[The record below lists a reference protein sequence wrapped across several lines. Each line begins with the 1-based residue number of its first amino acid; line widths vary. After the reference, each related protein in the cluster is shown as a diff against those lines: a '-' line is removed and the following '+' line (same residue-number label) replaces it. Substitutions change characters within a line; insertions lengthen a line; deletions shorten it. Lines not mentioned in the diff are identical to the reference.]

1 MKQTLRIISLV
12 LCLTMTFS
20 LFGCNGENVLL
31 QLMSPSNAGFWD
43 EYEGPDINISEI
55 GKPTDPSDEIHDQ
68 LNGDETVYDLVYE
81 NISYTLTDIGFTTNT
96 AMAINFDT
104 DDGNSAVGLMYYRE
118 DIPIFSDGSYQGTG
132 FYEILSEEEK
142 ATQLEAVN
150 TLYVKNLSEPDD
162 TTTYLA
168 AYDYQDIGYDHFVY
182 NNKYVIY
189 YQESDNVIRYL
200 EMDNVQENYDLSL
213 GSLFDYDNGQYIYDA
228 SIFGEYTEHSGTT
241 LFSEQDYAKLKK
253 ELQAV
258 ADAQLQAG
266 YRVEE
271 FNIVYISP
279 ENIQAYLES
288 EEEDTFFGYNVDDLT
303 STLGLGTALTY
314 TENGFEKSTIQE
326 SYNWKSFLTKV
337 GIGCGIILVG
347 AILTPVTGGASFGCA
362 LLTITKVTI
371 GMALSSGLGTL
382 AIETAV
388 GLIQGKTIEDALR
401 AASHKG
407 LDSFANGFLLG
418 AVIGSVGVVSGLI
431 KPTACF
437 VGGTPIATIGN
448 NGLIEYLPIESVTEE
463 TTVYSYNE
471 ATGVISSNKVTAIF
485 SKQVYKTVELIVGG
499 ETIITTYEHPFYLPQ
514 HSGWIQAGEL
524 TVGDAVLT
532 INNDRA
538 YVESIIVTMHDSPL
552 TVYNFTVENDHTYF
566 VGESS
571 VLVHNSCDDVFDV
584 ARKKAGEEAKKLA
597 LDDIVNN
604 RNLKKWGLNPKN
616 ADDMKIIK
624 YVQEHGKFPYN
635 VPGVP
640 NCEFAHAVDVK
651 LIKQA
656 VVDKKIDI
664 KQALEFISDPNNG
677 MLTNHN
683 NHFFKIHK
691 GNFQNTSDVQIIL
704 KARPAIRE
712 TVETILLAIGQAA

>member
-1 MKQTLRIISLV
+1 MKQILRIISLI
-12 LCLTMTFS
+12 LCLTLTFS
-20 LFGCNGENVLL
+20 LCGCNGENVLL
-31 QLMSPSNAGFWD
+31 QLIAPSNEGFWG

-55 GKPTDPSDEIHDQ
+55 GKPTDPNEEIHDQ
-68 LNGDETVYDLVYE
+68 LNGEETIYDLVYE
-81 NISYTLTDIGFTTNT
+81 NVSYTLTEVGFITNT

-104 DDGNSAVGLMYYRE
+104 DDGSSAVGLMYYRE
-118 DIPIFSDGSYQGTG
+118 DIPIFADELYQGTG
-132 FYEILSEEEK
+132 FYEILGEK
-142 ATQLEAVN
+142 ESATQLEAVN

-162 TTTYLA
+162 PTTYLA
-168 AYDYQDIGYDHFVY
+168 AYDYQDIGFDHFVY

-228 SIFGEYTEHSGTT
+228 SIFGEYTEHSGSS
-241 LFSEQDYAKLKK
+241 LISEQDYAKLKK
-253 ELQAV
+253 ELQAI
-258 ADAQLQAG
+258 AEAQLQAG

-388 GLIQGKTIEDALR
+388 GLLQGKSFEDALR
-401 AASHKG
+401 DASHKG
-407 LDSFANGFLLG
+407 LDSFANGFMIG

-437 VGGTPIATIGN
+437 VEGTLIATIGS
-448 NGLIEYLPIESVTEE
+448 NGSIVHLPIECVTVG
-463 TTVYSYNE
+463 TTVCSYNE
-471 ATGVISSNKVTAIF
+471 TTGVISANKVTDLFA
-485 SKQVYKTVELIVGG
+485 KQVYETVELTVNG
-499 ETIITTYEHPFYLPQ
+499 ETITTTYEHPFYLPG

-524 TVGDAVLT
+524 RAGDAVLA
-532 INNDRA
+532 INNDLA
-538 YVESIIVTMHDSPL
+538 YVEGIVVVTHEAPV

-566 VGESS
+566 VGEGAI
-571 VLVHNSCDDVFDV
+571 LVHNACDDVF
-584 ARKKAGEEAKKLA
+584 EAASAERATL
-597 LDDIVNN
+597 
-604 RNLKKWGLNPKN
+604 R
-616 ADDMKIIK
+616 
-624 YVQEHGKFPYN
+624 
-635 VPGVP
+635 
-640 NCEFAHAVDVK
+640 
-651 LIKQA
+651 
-656 VVDKKIDI
+656 
-664 KQALEFISDPNNG
+664 
-677 MLTNHN
+677 
-683 NHFFKIHK
+683 
-691 GNFQNTSDVQIIL
+691 
-704 KARPAIRE
+704 
-712 TVETILLAIGQAA
+712 

>member
-1 MKQTLRIISLV
+1 MKQVLKIISLI
-12 LCLTMTFS
+12 LCFTLTFS
-20 LFGCNGENVLL
+20 LCGCNGENVLL
-31 QLMSPSNAGFWD
+31 QLIAPSNNGFWG

-55 GKPTDPSDEIHDQ
+55 VKPTDPSEEIHDQ
-68 LNGDETVYDLVYE
+68 LNGEETIYDLVYE
-81 NISYTLTDIGFTTNT
+81 NVSYALTDVGFTTNT
-96 AMAINFDT
+96 AMAINFDN
-104 DDGNSAVGLMYYRE
+104 DEGCSAVGLMYYRE
-118 DIPIFSDGSYQGTG
+118 DIPIFADETYQGTG

-142 ATQLEAVN
+142 ATQLEIVN

-228 SIFGEYTEHSGTT
+228 SIFGEYTEHSGSS

-258 ADAQLQAG
+258 AEAQLQAG

-279 ENIQAYLES
+279 ENIQAYLDS

-362 LLTITKVTI
+362 LLTITKVTL

-388 GLIQGKTIEDALR
+388 GLIQGKSIEDALR
-401 AASHKG
+401 DASHKG

-437 VGGTPIATIGN
+437 VEGTPIATIGN
-448 NGLIEYLPIESVTEE
+448 NGLTAHMPIERVAVG

-471 ATGVISSNKVTAIF
+471 ATGMISTNKVTELF
-485 SKQVYKTVELIVGG
+485 KKQVYETVELTVNG
-499 ETIITTYEHPFYLPQ
+499 ETITTTYEHPFYLPKY
-514 HSGWIQAGEL
+514 SGWIQAGEL
-524 TVGDAVLT
+524 RVGDAVFT
-532 INNDRA
+532 ANNELA
-538 YVESIIVTMHDSPL
+538 YVEDVEIVTHEVPV

-566 VGESS
+566 VGQNS
-571 VLVHNSCDDVFDV
+571 VLVHNACDDIFRQ
-584 ARKKAGEEAKKLA
+584 AGNRAGEKAKADA
-597 LDDIVNN
+597 LDDIIAG
-604 RNLKKWGLNPKN
+604 RNYKKWGLNPKN
-616 ADDMKIIK
+616 ADDLAVIK
-624 YVQEHGKFPYN
+624 YVQKNKTFKGS
-635 VPGVP
+635 G
-640 NCEFAHAVDVK
+640 CEFAHAVDVNA
-651 LIKQA
+651 IKQA
-656 VVDKKIDI
+656 YNSGKITL
-664 KQALEFISDPNNG
+664 KQALEFCSNPNNG
-677 MLTNHN
+677 ILTSHN
-683 NHFFKIHK
+683 THRLIIHA
-691 GNFQNTSDVQIIL
+691 GNTNNPSNLSVIL
-704 KARPAIRE
+704 KARPAIE
-712 TVETILLAIGQAA
+712 DTIEMILKAIGQAA